1 MRGGLSFLNRSR
13 NIRIAQVGGTAA
25 TAAAATTTSNEGA
38 PYLVVRE
45 RVRIHLGAWRR
56 RR

>member
-1 MRGGLSFLNRSR
+1 MNRSR
-13 NIRIAQVGGTAA
+13 NIRIAQVEGTAAAAA
-25 TAAAATTTSNEGA
+25 TAAATATSNEGA
-38 PYLVVRE
+38 PDLVVRE